1 MSKVITLENTTPN
14 IGYEDPEIA
23 DINIAINIKTFGSL
37 YFKSLLNPDVYENSS
52 IILLISSSASLS
64 FWFASSNF
72 SCTIGSTSLIAA
84 GVSKNTSL
92 FINLALEL
100 SIDD

>member
-52 IILLISSSASLS
+52 IILLNSSSASLS
-64 FWFASSNF
+64 F
-72 SCTIGSTSLIAA
+72 
-84 GVSKNTSL
+84 
-92 FINLALEL
+92 
-100 SIDD
+100 